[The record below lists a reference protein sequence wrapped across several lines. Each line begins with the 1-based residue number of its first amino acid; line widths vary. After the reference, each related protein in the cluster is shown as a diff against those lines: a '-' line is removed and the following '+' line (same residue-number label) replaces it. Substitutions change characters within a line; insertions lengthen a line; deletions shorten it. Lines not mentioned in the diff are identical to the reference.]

1 MKQYLPLRWLK
12 FTESIFTFS
21 VYRLTFSIPR
31 MTNNFSIVIIC
42 KNEKG
47 NIERVLESLAG
58 VTDDIVVY
66 DSGSTDGT
74 LEVLQAFPVRVV
86 QGQWLGF
93 GKTKRHAVSLAHKDW
108 VLSLDADE
116 ALDAELQQSLKALPL
131 ANKHVAYRIAF
142 KNLLGEKHLRWG
154 EWGGDQHVRLFNRTV
169 VNWDEAII
177 HEKLIIPPNVTVQKL
192 NGHVLHRT
200 MKDTVEYSHKM
211 VQYALLN
218 AEKYYQQGK
227 KSTWVK
233 RWLSPQFAFARHYL
247 FQLGFLD
254 GWEGLLSARMTAF
267 YTFLKY
273 ARLRELEKREM
284 SNVRCETEDATPL

>member
-1 MKQYLPLRWLK
+1 MN
-12 FTESIFTFS
+12 
-21 VYRLTFSIPR
+21 
-31 MTNNFSIVIIC
+31 NNFSIVIIC

-47 NIERVLESLAG
+47 NIERVLQSLAG
-58 VTDDIVVY
+58 VTGDVVVY

-74 LEVLQAFPVRVV
+74 LESLQAFPVRVV
-86 QGQWLGF
+86 QGPWLGF
-93 GKTKRHAVSLAHKDW
+93 GKTKRHAVSLAQNDW
-108 VLSLDADE
+108 VLCLDADE
-116 ALDAELQQSLKALPL
+116 ALDAELQQSLKSLQL
-131 ANKHVAYRIAF
+131 TNSHVAYRFAF

-177 HEKLIIPPNVTVQKL
+177 HERLIIPSGVSIQQLK
-192 NGHVLHRT
+192 GHVLHRT
-200 MKDTVEYSHKM
+200 MKDTVEYSQKM

-218 AEKYYQQGK
+218 AHKYYRQGK
-227 KSTWVK
+227 RSTWIK

-247 FQLGFLD
+247 FGLGFLD

-273 ARLRELEKREM
+273 ARLRELERRQT
-284 SNVRCETEDATPL
+284 SNVRRETEEVLPS